1 MLRSD
6 VLQLIANGEG
16 SGIEFKRDTVETH
29 DLAKEIVAFA
39 NLQGGVVLLGVE
51 DDGSVSGITRDNLEE
66 WMMSICRDLIRPE
79 LIPFFEVVADVD
91 VGRSVAV
98 VQIEPGWTVHHVWR
112 NNRRTYY
119 IRVGS
124 TSREASPEEL
134 ERLFQRRGGF
144 RTELRPVAGATLDTL
159 DLRRLE
165 QYFRTIREQEVPEA
179 GDTEG
184 WHRLLVNTEFLDG
197 EHDPPVG
204 TLAGVLLFGRNVNRF
219 LPQAGIDAVA
229 FPASDREYA
238 TIDRES
244 IRGPLTPLLAGEGL
258 VETGLVEQ
266 AIAFVNRN
274 TRTEAELVDGAR
286 RQQTRAYPE
295 EAVREAIVNAL
306 VHRDYLLSGTAVE
319 LALFDDRLE
328 VISPGRL
335 PNGVTPDR
343 MRVGVRAARNQL
355 LKDVM
360 RDYNYVEHLGMG
372 VSRKIVRGMYEHNGT
387 TPELDEDDER
397 FTVRLFAR
405 GAS

>member
-16 SGIEFKRDTVETH
+16 SGVEFKRDTVETH

-39 NLQGGVVLLGVE
+39 NFQGGVVLLGVE
-51 DDGSVSGITRDNLEE
+51 DDGSISGITREHIEE
-66 WMMSICRDLIRPE
+66 WVMNICRDLIRPE
-79 LIPFFEVVADVD
+79 VIPFYEVVANVD
-91 VGRSVAV
+91 NGRDVAV
-98 VQIEPGWTVHHVWR
+98 VQIAPGWTVHHVWR
-112 NNRRTYY
+112 GNRRTYFV
-119 IRVGS
+119 RVGS

-134 ERLFQRRGGF
+134 ERLFQRRGGL
-144 RTELRPVAGATLDTL
+144 RTELRPVGSATLDVL
-159 DLRRLE
+159 DMRRLD
-165 QYFRTIREQEVPEA
+165 QYFRTIREQRPPAV
-179 GDTEG
+179 GDTDG
-184 WHRLLVNTEFLDG
+184 WQSLLVNTEFLDG
-197 EHDPPVG
+197 EHDPPVA

-229 FPASDREYA
+229 FPGSDRDYA
-238 TIDRES
+238 TIERES
-244 IRGPLTPLLAGEGL
+244 IRGPLTPLLAGADL
-258 VETGLVEQ
+258 VETGIVEQ
-266 AIAFVNRN
+266 AVAFVNRN
-274 TRTEAELVDGAR
+274 TRIEAGLANGAR
-286 RQQTRAYPE
+286 RQETRAYPD

-306 VHRDYLLSGTAVE
+306 VHRDYLLSGTTVE
-319 LALFDDRLE
+319 LALFDGRLE

-387 TPELDEDDER
+387 SPELVEDDER
-397 FTVRLFAR
+397 FTVGLFAR
-405 GAS
+405 VPG